1 MEIVNNLLAELRPIL
16 ETVNLIASITIA
28 GCAIYALK
36 QIALLK
42 ESISVQS
49 KRDALKLT
57 GEQCTNYMRHIIPLQ
72 DELNK
77 SIEENK
83 ITYFEGRETDQDT
96 RYSLLLD
103 GKRIEPTGELKYL
116 NHSCNPNAYFSDR
129 WLVASRDIS
138 IGDEIT
144 IDYFATENMISY
156 PFICHCGAEN
166 CRDKKKMARTATP
179 LNINNNV
186 VHPL

>member
-1 MEIVNNLLAELRPIL
+1 MAQNLESSCIVVKQSPIHGEGIFARSRL
-16 ETVNLIASITIA
+16 PRGRKIA
-28 GCAIYALK
+28 
-36 QIALLK
+36 
-42 ESISVQS
+42 
-49 KRDALKLT
+49 
-57 GEQCTNYMRHIIPLQ
+57 
-72 DELNK
+72 
-77 SIEENK
+77 
-83 ITYFEGRETDQDT
+83 YFEGYETDQDT